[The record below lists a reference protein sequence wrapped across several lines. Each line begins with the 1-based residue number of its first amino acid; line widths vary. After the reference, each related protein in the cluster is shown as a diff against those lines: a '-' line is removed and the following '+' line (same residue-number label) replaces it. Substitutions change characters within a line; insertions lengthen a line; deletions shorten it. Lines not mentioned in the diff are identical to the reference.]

1 MASIK
6 SRVNGLERSS
16 KVTLHRE
23 WTDAERA
30 VRLMHALRQPELP
43 VHKRVV
49 EFLTSGAKTEQH
61 DQQNRSDSVK
71 LNGSGR
77 AGSVHSTR

>member
-23 WTDAERA
+23 LTDSERA
-30 VRLMHALRQPELP
+30 VRLFHILNNSESSPAHASLREILKQDL
-43 VHKRVV
+43 VAALQRR
-49 EFLTSGAKTEQH
+49 
-61 DQQNRSDSVK
+61 N
-71 LNGSGR
+71 
-77 AGSVHSTR
+77 